1 MQMNPVRHKIL
12 IVDDVSTNIKILG
25 QAMRQEYDISIGIN
39 GQKALEIAVSEHPP
53 DLILLDIMMPGMD
66 GYKVCRRL
74 KNDPKTRDI
83 PVIFITTKDEIE
95 DETKGLGLGAVDY
108 IVKPFRLP
116 IVLARVRTHLILK
129 RKTDLLESLVS
140 IDGLTE
146 IPNRRRFDEMLDH
159 EWRRTMRVAA
169 PLSMIMMD
177 IDFFKNF
184 NDNYGH
190 AVGDECLRKV
200 AHTLEYSIKRAS
212 DFVARY
218 GGEEFAAILPETTIE
233 AALTIAERI
242 RSNVENLAIPH
253 AFSHVSEHVTLSLGA
268 ATLIPTGAMAPNN
281 LIEAADKALYK
292 AKEAGRNRVE

>member
-1 MQMNPVRHKIL
+1 MTLQPVRHKIL

-25 QAMRQEYDISIGIN
+25 QALRQEYDISIGTN
-39 GQKALEIAVSEHPP
+39 GQKALEIAASEHPP
-53 DLILLDIMMPGMD
+53 DLILLDIMMPEMD
-66 GYKVCRRL
+66 GYEVCRRL
-74 KNDPKTRDI
+74 KSDPKSRNI

-169 PLSMIMMD
+169 SLSMIMMD
-177 IDFFKNF
+177 IDFFKDF

-190 AVGDECLRKV
+190 AVGDECLQKV
-200 AHTLEYSIKRAS
+200 AHTLEHSVKRAS

-218 GGEEFAAILPETTIE
+218 GGEEFAAILPETTLE
-233 AALTIAERI
+233 AALNIAERI
-242 RSNVENLAIPH
+242 RTNVENLEIPH
-253 AFSHVSEHVTLSLGA
+253 AFSQVSDHVTLSLGV
-268 ATLIPTGAMAPNN
+268 ATLVPTSDMDPND
-281 LIEAADKALYK
+281 LLKAADNALYK

>member
-1 MQMNPVRHKIL
+1 MRINPVRHKIL

-66 GYKVCRRL
+66 GYEVCQRL